1 MKAWLFLLAC
11 ALPGLSAAASLQALH
26 ADEVKVLLQPPA
38 RGERII
44 SLWSLDC
51 AYCEANMQT
60 LARLQQ
66 ANPGQIELVTVAT
79 DSITQREAIDA
90 RLHTAAMQDWPARA
104 YADATPD
111 RINYL
116 IDPQW
121 GGEMPRTLV
130 IHADGS
136 RRGVS
141 GALTPEQLAKLR

>member
-1 MKAWLFLLAC
+1 MKPWLFLLAF
-11 ALPGLSAAASLQALH
+11 ALPGLSPAASLQPLN
-26 ADEVKVLLQPPA
+26 ADAVDVLLQPPA
-38 RGERII
+38 RGERFIA
-44 SLWSLDC
+44 LWSLDC

-66 ANPGQIELVTVAT
+66 AHPERIELVTVAT
-79 DSITQREAIDA
+79 DNIAQRDAISA
-90 RLHTAAMQDWPARA
+90 RLDAAGMEQWPARA
-104 YADATPD
+104 YADTTPD

-130 IHADGS
+130 IRADGS
-136 RRGVS
+136 RRGLS